1 MKSYVVRLGGGE
13 EITVDI
19 RRDGERLVLSQDGV
33 ERSIDLR
40 AMPGAMM
47 HMLVDG
53 QESHDAVVEWCG
65 DPEKPFDG
73 RVNVLVRDKVY
84 HLDVLD
90 QRRVRM
96 RDAVGGSDDSQ
107 AGALIAPMPGKVL
120 RVLVAVGDT
129 VEAGQGLVVVEAM
142 KMENE
147 LAASGAGVV
156 ESVAVAAGDN
166 VDKGAL
172 LVSVAPAEEA

>member
-1 MKSYVVRLGGGE
+1 MKSYQVRLGGGE

-19 RRDGERLVLSQDGV
+19 RRDGDRLVLSRDGV

-53 QESHDAVVEWCG
+53 KASHDAVVEWCG
-65 DPEKPFDG
+65 DVDNAFDG

-90 QRRVRM
+90 ERRVRM
-96 RDAVGGSDDSQ
+96 RDAVGGSDAAE
-107 AGALIAPMPGKVL
+107 AGSLVAPMPGKVL
-120 RVLVAVGDT
+120 RVLVEVGDT

-147 LAASGAGVV
+147 LSASGAGVV
-156 ESVAVAAGDN
+156 ESVAIAAGDN

-172 LVSVAPAEEA
+172 LVSIASAEEA